1 MEKQNFAAAMN
12 QTICINKNTFIL
24 HPCGVIYWEEKSML
38 LIADVHLGKV
48 SHFRKHG
55 SAVPAKA
62 IQKNFTE
69 LSKVVG
75 HFNPKL
81 ICFLGDL
88 FHSALNMEWQL
99 FDNWVERINKKI
111 VLIAGNHDII
121 SPVKY
126 KELNIE
132 IYSEWVLNNF
142 LLTHHPEERDG
153 FFNFS
158 GHIHPGIRLSGF
170 GGRSL
175 KLSCFFK
182 SENQL
187 ILPAFGTF
195 TGNFYL
201 DPKPGDQVFA
211 ITKNEVIL
219 VTN

>member
-1 MEKQNFAAAMN
+1 
-12 QTICINKNTFIL
+12 
-24 HPCGVIYWEEKSML
+24 ML

-62 IQKNFTE
+62 IHKNFTE
-69 LSKVVG
+69 LNKVVKY
-75 HFNPKL
+75 FNPEI

-88 FHSALNMEWQL
+88 FHSSLNTEWQL
-99 FDNWVERINKKI
+99 FKKWVEKTNKKI

-126 KELNIE
+126 EELNIK
-132 IYSEWVLNNF
+132 IYSEWVLKNF
-142 LLTHHPEERDG
+142 LLTHHPEEREG
-153 FFNFS
+153 LFNFS

-175 KLSCFFK
+175 KLSCFFQT
-182 SENQL
+182 ENQL

-201 DPKPGDQVFA
+201 EPKPGDQVFA

-219 VTN
+219 VTK